1 MARLP
6 LTVYLPRADLARLEI
21 RARSLAMARSAL
33 AGHAIRALLDGR
45 DGHDL
50 ALAEQL
56 QFLRAA
62 IEELINAQP
71 QADAIR
77 ARLVERFDPTSPAQT
92 DRNDP

>member
-45 DGHDL
+45 EDHDV
-50 ALAEQL
+50 ALAEDL
-56 QFLRAA
+56 RFMRAA
-62 IEELINAQP
+62 VEELINAHP
-71 QADAIR
+71 QADSIR
-77 ARLVERFDPTSPAQT
+77 ARLVGCLDPYAPPQN
-92 DRNDP
+92 DRNAP